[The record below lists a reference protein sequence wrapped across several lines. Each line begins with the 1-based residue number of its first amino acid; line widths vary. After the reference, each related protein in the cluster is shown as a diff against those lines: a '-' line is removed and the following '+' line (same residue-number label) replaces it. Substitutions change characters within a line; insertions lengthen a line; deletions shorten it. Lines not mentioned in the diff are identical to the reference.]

1 MIRLQSL
8 IFEDHDRFDE
18 LLRQNHSV
26 QEWRRYWFRNR
37 QHLRQAIF
45 TWKQQGILSDE
56 HYESIVSTLQDM
68 DQFFKDVATQSSRMM
83 GGGIGPHD
91 FADGP

>member
-18 LLRQNHSV
+18 LLRQNRSV
-26 QEWRRYWFRNR
+26 QEWRRYWFQNR

-45 TWKQQGILSDE
+45 SWKQQGILSDDQ
-56 HYESIVSTLQDM
+56 YEDVAGTLGDL
-68 DQFFKDVATQSSRMM
+68 DEFFKTVSRQSNRLL